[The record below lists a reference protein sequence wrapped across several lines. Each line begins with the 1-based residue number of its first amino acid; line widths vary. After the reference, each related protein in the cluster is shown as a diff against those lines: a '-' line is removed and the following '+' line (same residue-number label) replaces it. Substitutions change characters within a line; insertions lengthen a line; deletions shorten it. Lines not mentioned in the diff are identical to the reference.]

1 MPSAYNVPMA
11 SDVLPD
17 PDTPTTATVRHSG
30 TSTSMSC
37 RLLCRAARTPMTV
50 GRVPGTGTSAAVI
63 PGNLRPSASGCCLGV
78 KGAVEVKRG
87 ADQRQ
92 VGQCLGEVPLL
103 RSGAA
108 DLLGVQAE
116 VVAVGEHLLER
127 QPRLVQAPGAG
138 ERLDVPERACREGA
152 FGAAQPVRAG
162 LRVVAVDEGIG
173 YQAGG
178 KRVEGGQPLGVGR

>member
-1 MPSAYNVPMA
+1 MPSAYSVPMA

-30 TSTSMSC
+30 TSTSTSR
-37 RLLCRAARTPMTV
+37 RLLCRAPRTPMTV

-103 RSGAA
+103 LAGAA

-116 VVAVGEHLLER
+116 MVAVGEHLLER
-127 QPRLVQAPGAG
+127 QPRLVQAPGTG
-138 ERLDVPERACREGA
+138 ERLHVPKRARREGA
-152 FGAAQPVRAG
+152 FFAAQPVGAG
-162 LRVVAVDEGIG
+162 PRVVPVDQGIRD
-173 YQAGG
+173 QGG
-178 KRVEGGQPLGVGR
+178 GERVEGGQPLGV